1 MSKTIAISKPTTR
14 GNYLKKKS
22 PPPPPSRLFK
32 FDLHLKS
39 GGRTVM

>member
-22 PPPPPSRLFK
+22 PPPLLPASSNLIC
-32 FDLHLKS
+32 
-39 GGRTVM
+39 T